1 MTPQALANHVINA
14 LGGTKAV
21 AEICQVRA
29 PSVSE
34 WRTNGLPRARE
45 QFLRLRNPE
54 AFVVS
59 RRRKKA
65 A

>member
-1 MTPQALANHVINA
+1 MTPAALANHVIDA

-21 AEICQVRA
+21 SVICQVRQ

-34 WRTNGLPRARE
+34 WRVNGLPKARE
-45 QFLRLRNPE
+45 QYLRLRNPE
-54 AFVVS
+54 AFQIIK
-59 RRRKKA
+59 RKKA